1 MREIAEKLA
10 QTMATNRQQYQEWE
24 KVRIDRIEKLVPFGT
39 DTDQLVTFMI
49 QNEFVK
55 LAKKQGGKGQLVP
68 AIQLRYNKYQ
78 AISALSFNG

>member
-24 KVRIDRIEKLVPFGT
+24 KVRIDRIEKLLPFGT

-49 QNEFVK
+49 
-55 LAKKQGGKGQLVP
+55 
-68 AIQLRYNKYQ
+68 
-78 AISALSFNG
+78 